1 MKCNKC
7 GSIFDNTVKFCTKCG
22 NNLQNQIDNIC
33 PACGAM
39 TDISEVYCSNCGY
52 FLKESHAEENLNK
65 EQLKLENNNSLFER
79 LANSKDF
86 YPICLGIII
95 FTMLIALISGLCTT
109 NIPELIKEK
118 TTPKAPDCEAQTV
131 KDLVI
136 SIVKKN
142 DYFFKYIDPGTIS
155 KIYLRYPASTG
166 YEKDIDKHHCTGQ
179 FVIESTYGGF
189 KPTVNEYTN
198 HYYNKFHSYL
208 NLYEDKLTK
217 NTTYICDV
225 KYSSQLSEG
234 QTLVESTYCSSSGGW
249 FDTGNEG
256 KFSCEAQDCDPI
268 IIHKK
273 DQEKVEDSINEDNT
287 VNNNNKD
294 SSYTD
299 NAYSYI
305 NNSNTTQTP
314 QSHTQK
320 PSTPINATSGTKPTS
335 PSKTSTPNS
344 GIKSNPYSTGPGAGE
359 TTGTKYSPTL
369 PNRTQNMLDKFENKK
384 NIEEAEDELF

>member
-22 NNLQNQIDNIC
+22 NNLQNQIDNVC
-33 PACGAM
+33 PKCGAI
-39 TDISEVYCSNCGY
+39 TDISEAYCSNCGY
-52 FLKESHAEENLNK
+52 FLKESHTEKENFNEE
-65 EQLKLENNNSLFER
+65 ELKFENNNTFFER
-79 LANSKDF
+79 IANSKDF

-109 NIPELIKEK
+109 NISELIKEK

-136 SIVKKN
+136 SIAKKN
-142 DYFFKYIDPGTIS
+142 DYFYKDIDSGSIS

-189 KPTVNEYTN
+189 KPAVNEYTN

-208 NLYEDKLTK
+208 NLYEDNLTK
-217 NTTYICDV
+217 NTIYICDV

-234 QTLVESTYCSSSGGW
+234 QTLVESTYCSSGGGW
-249 FDTGNEG
+249 FENGNEG
-256 KFSCEAQDCDPI
+256 KFSCEADNCDPI

-273 DQEKVEDSINEDNT
+273 DRENLEDNT
-287 VNNNNKD
+287 TEDNT
-294 SSYTD
+294 SSNDY
-299 NAYSYI
+299 NSS
-305 NNSNTTQTP
+305 NNSNS
-314 QSHTQK
+314 SHAANTNLDITDNSYPK
-320 PSTPINATSGTKPTS
+320 PSTKPS
-335 PSKTSTPNS
+335 MAQGKIPEPSQ
-344 GIKSNPYSTGPGAGE
+344 YSTGPSSGTDSTSGA
-359 TTGTKYSPTL
+359 KYAPTFGSKL
-369 PNRTQNMLDKFENKK
+369 QNTFKEFENKK
-384 NIEEAEDELF
+384 NIEDAEDELF